1 MHYAL
6 STTVAAGFDETLAAT
21 RAQLAEVGFGVLTE
35 IDMAGTLKT
44 KLDVDIPAQVV
55 LGACRPPLAH
65 AALQAEPS
73 IGLLLPCNVVVRA
86 ADDGHTIVE
95 AMDPGA
101 MVAITGNDALLEVAT
116 DARER
121 LARALESLTASLT
134 AATAA
139 D

>member
-35 IDMAGTLKT
+35 IDLAGTLKT

>member
-6 STTVAAGFDETLAAT
+6 STTVAAGFNETLAAT

-35 IDMAGTLKT
+35 IDLAGTLKT

>member
-35 IDMAGTLKT
+35 IDLAGTLKT

-121 LARALESLTASLT
+121 LSRALDSLTASLT

>member
-1 MHYAL
+1 MDYAL

-21 RAQLAEVGFGVLTE
+21 RASLADVGFGVLTE
-35 IDMAGTLKT
+35 IDLAATLKA

-65 AALQAEPS
+65 AALEAEPS

-86 ADDGHTIVE
+86 ADDGHTVVE

-101 MVAITGNDALLEVAT
+101 MVVITANEALTEVAA
-116 DARER
+116 DARDR
-121 LARALESLTASLT
+121 LSRALESLAPALLAQS
-134 AATAA
+134 
-139 D
+139 

>member
-6 STTVAAGFDETLAAT
+6 STTVPAGFDETLEST

-35 IDMAGTLKT
+35 IDMAATLKS
-44 KLDVDIPAQVV
+44 KIGVDIAPQVI

-86 ADDGHTIVE
+86 VDDDHTIVE

-101 MVAITGNDALLEVAT
+101 MVGITGNDALLDVAT

-121 LARALESLTASLT
+121 LSRALESLTTAP
-134 AATAA
+134 AATTS
-139 D
+139 

>member
-1 MHYAL
+1 MKYAL

-21 RAQLAEVGFGVLTE
+21 RASLAEVGFGVLTE
-35 IDMAGTLKT
+35 IDLAATLKA

-65 AALQAEPS
+65 AALEAEPS

-86 ADDGHTIVE
+86 ADEGHTVVE

-101 MVAITGNDALLEVAT
+101 MVRITANDALAEVAD
-116 DARER
+116 DARAR
-121 LARALESLTASLT
+121 LSRALESLTP
-134 AATAA
+134 ATALQP
-139 D
+139 

>member
-1 MHYAL
+1 MKYAL

-35 IDMAGTLKT
+35 IDLAATLKA

-65 AALQAEPS
+65 AALEAEPS

-86 ADDGHTIVE
+86 ADEGHTVVE
-95 AMDPGA
+95 AMDPNA
-101 MVAITGNDALLEVAT
+101 MVRITANESLAEVAS

-121 LARALESLTASLT
+121 LSRALESLTPAVP
-134 AATAA
+134 AQP
-139 D
+139 

>member
-1 MHYAL
+1 MKYAL

-35 IDMAGTLKT
+35 IDLAATLKA

-65 AALQAEPS
+65 AALQAEPN
-73 IGLLLPCNVVVRA
+73 IGQVMPWNLVVRA
-86 ADDGHTIVE
+86 ADEGHTVVE
-95 AMDPGA
+95 AMDPNA
-101 MVAITGNDALLEVAT
+101 MVRITANESLAEVAS

-121 LARALESLTASLT
+121 LSRALESLTPAVP
-134 AATAA
+134 AQP
-139 D
+139 

>member
-6 STTVAAGFDETLAAT
+6 STTVAAGFNETLAAT

-35 IDMAGTLKT
+35 IDLAGTLKT

-121 LARALESLTASLT
+121 LARALESLTA
-134 AATAA
+134 ATAA
-139 D
+139 V

>member
-1 MHYAL
+1 MKYAL

-35 IDMAGTLKT
+35 IDLAATLKA

-65 AALQAEPS
+65 AALEAEPS

-86 ADDGHTIVE
+86 ADEGHTVVE
-95 AMDPGA
+95 AMDPNA
-101 MVAITGNDALLEVAT
+101 MVRITANESLAEVAS

-121 LARALESLTASLT
+121 LSRALECLTPAVP
-134 AATAA
+134 AQP
-139 D
+139 

>member
-1 MHYAL
+1 MDYAL

-35 IDMAGTLKT
+35 IDLAGTLKT

>member
-35 IDMAGTLKT
+35 IDLAGTLKT

-86 ADDGHTIVE
+86 ADEGHTVVE
-95 AMDPGA
+95 TMDPGA

-121 LARALESLTASLT
+121 LARALESLTASHT

>member
-35 IDMAGTLKT
+35 IDLAGTLKT

-86 ADDGHTIVE
+86 ADEGHTIIE